1 MKIDWLEQGRT
12 KKGMIR
18 KEKEQEKF
26 LLCLFITLHT
36 SVVLPTCHVSKT
48 ELFKKRNLAAPLSF
62 YAKMSTAVVFYRWLC
77 GEKSY
82 HAWLS
87 TLSPPLVKF
96 LCCIP

>member
-1 MKIDWLEQGRT
+1 MYPK
-12 KKGMIR
+12 
-18 KEKEQEKF
+18 
-26 LLCLFITLHT
+26 
-36 SVVLPTCHVSKT
+36 P

-77 GEKSY
+77 GGKSY

-96 LCCIP
+96 LCCISLRVLQVSKDLLCQQTLKALTPLERGE